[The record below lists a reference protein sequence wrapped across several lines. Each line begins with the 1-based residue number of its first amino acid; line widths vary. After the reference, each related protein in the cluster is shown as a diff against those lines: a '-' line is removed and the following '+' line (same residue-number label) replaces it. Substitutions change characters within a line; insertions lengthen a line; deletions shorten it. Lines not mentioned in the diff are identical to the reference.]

1 MGALNNTVLL
11 RIIHRQVRMI
21 VTQKDGNSEVNFPA
35 AWDKGWSGANA
46 LLASLTAEA
55 AAAQKIALASSVL
68 FPLRVRDLVQ
78 RQSHALVQLNHRRYL
93 PARGRQR
100 GNRF

>member
-11 RIIHRQVRMI
+11 RIIHRQVRTI
-21 VTQKDGNSEVNFPA
+21 VTQKDGHLAVNFPG
-35 AWDKGWSGANA
+35 AWEKGWSGTFAPPTT
-46 LLASLTAEA
+46 LTAEGDV
-55 AAAQKIALASSVL
+55 AQKFSLVSSVL
-68 FPLRVRDLVQ
+68 FPLRVCELVQ